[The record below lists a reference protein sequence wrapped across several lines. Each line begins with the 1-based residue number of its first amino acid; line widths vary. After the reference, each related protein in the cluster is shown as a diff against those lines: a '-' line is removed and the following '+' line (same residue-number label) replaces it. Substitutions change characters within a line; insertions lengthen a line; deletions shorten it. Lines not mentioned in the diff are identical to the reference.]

1 MVTTNEIKSKLYQ
14 LGFDFITI
22 ADSGSKDGVSFWI
35 TLNREHS
42 ASVYINENGNAVLRI
57 DNTERAVECTNVQQI
72 IDIIFMT
79 ESVLGTEF
87 FYYRD
92 EEN

>member
-1 MVTTNEIKSKLYQ
+1 MVTTNEIRSKLDQ
-14 LGFDFITI
+14 LGFDVHTVQ
-22 ADSGSKDGVSFWI
+22 DLGSKDGVCVYI
-35 TLNREHS
+35 DLNKEHS
-42 ASVYINENGNAVLRI
+42 ASFYVNDEGNAVFRI
-57 DNTERAVECTNVQQI
+57 DAGDRDVECTNAQQI